1 MQSWWEHCRMRYS
14 NYPMAHVVA
23 EIDLSALLYN
33 LGQVRKCIRL
43 DCQIMAVVKANAY
56 GHGAVPVA
64 RTLASAG
71 VPMLGV
77 AWVQEGVQLRE
88 SGIGLPILVMA
99 GAMVDEMQEILSYR
113 LTPVVYQSQQV
124 RVLEKLAKKKGQKVK
139 VHIKIDSGMGRLGAS
154 SKKDLLDLAAGFS
167 RAPHL
172 AVEGVMTHMA
182 EDGLEHRSFTQR
194 QLGFFNQALAL
205 LTQEGLKIP
214 IRHVANSAITIDLQ
228 TAHFNMVRPGIM
240 LYGYLPSKSLDHPVD
255 LRPVMA
261 LKTSI
266 LHLKK
271 LPAGTSISYG
281 RTFTTHRDSLIA
293 TLPVGYADGIPRALS
308 NRGEVLVRSRRAP
321 VVGRVCMDMMM
332 VDLTGHGDVQVGD
345 EVILMG
351 RQGREAITADDIA
364 QKTGTIAYEILCGIG
379 PRVPRVYTRVPRTSR
394 RSGRS

>member
-1 MQSWWEHCRMRYS
+1 MRYS
-14 NYPMAHVVA
+14 DQPMAHAVA

-33 LGQVRKCIRL
+33 LGQVRKRIRL
-43 DCQIMAVVKANAY
+43 DCQVLAVVKANAY

-88 SGIGLPILVMA
+88 AGIDLPILVMA
-99 GAMVDEMQEILSYR
+99 GAMLDEMKAVLSYR
-113 LTPVVYQSQQV
+113 LTPVIYQSQQV
-124 RVLEKLAKKKGQKVK
+124 RVLEKLARKKGRKVK
-139 VHIKIDSGMGRLGAS
+139 VHIKVDSGMGRLGAS
-154 SKKDLLDLAAGFS
+154 SKKDLLDLAAEFG

-172 AVEGVMTHMA
+172 AVEGAMTHMA
-182 EDGLEHRSFTQR
+182 EDGLEHRSFTQQ
-194 QLGFFNQALAL
+194 QLGFFNRALDLFAR
-205 LTQEGLKIP
+205 EGLDIP
-214 IRHVANSAITIDLQ
+214 IRHVANSAVTIDLEA
-228 TAHFNMVRPGIM
+228 AHFNMVRPGIM
-240 LYGYLPSKSLDHPVD
+240 LYGYPPSKSLAHPVD

-266 LHLKK
+266 LHLKRV
-271 LPAGTSISYG
+271 PAGTTISYG
-281 RTFTTHRDSLIA
+281 CTFTTQRESLIA

-332 VDLTGHGDVQVGD
+332 ADLTGHDGVQVGD

-351 RQGREAITADDIA
+351 RQGRETITADDIA
-364 QKTGTIAYEILCGIG
+364 HQAGTIAYEILCGIG
-379 PRVPRVYTRVPRTSR
+379 HRVERVYLKVPRAARVGR
-394 RSGRS
+394 RN

>member
-1 MQSWWEHCRMRYS
+1 MRYS
-14 NYPMAHVVA
+14 DQNMAHVVA

-33 LGQVRKCIRL
+33 LGQVRKCIRP
-43 DCQIMAVVKANAY
+43 DCQVLAVVKANAY

-64 RTLASAG
+64 RALASAD
-71 VPMLGV
+71 VSMLGV
-77 AWVQEGVQLRE
+77 AWVQEGVQLRKA
-88 SGIGLPILVMA
+88 GGRLPILVMG
-99 GAMVDEMQEILSYR
+99 GAMADEMKEVLSYR

-124 RVLEKLAKKKGQKVK
+124 RALEKLAKKKGRKVK

-154 SKKDLLDLAAGFS
+154 FKNDLLDLAVGLR

-172 AVEGVMTHMA
+172 VVEGAMTHMA
-182 EDGLEHRSFTQR
+182 EDGLEHRSFTQQ

-205 LTQEGLKIP
+205 FAREELKIP
-214 IRHVANSAITIDLQ
+214 IRHVANSAITLDLQ
-228 TAHFNMVRPGIM
+228 AAHFNMVRPGIM
-240 LYGYLPSKSLDHPVD
+240 LYGYLPSKSLAHPVD

-261 LKTSI
+261 LRTSI

-281 RTFTTHRDSLIA
+281 RTFTTQRDSLVA

-332 VDLTGHGDVQVGD
+332 VDLTGYDNVQVGD
-345 EVILMG
+345 EVILIG
-351 RQGREAITADDIA
+351 RQGQEAITADDIA

-379 PRVPRVYTRVPRTSR
+379 PRVTRVYLKVPGTAHTGR
-394 RSGRS
+394 RN

>member
-1 MQSWWEHCRMRYS
+1 MRYS
-14 NYPMAHVVA
+14 NQPMAHVVA

-33 LGQVRKCIRL
+33 LGQVRKCISP
-43 DCQIMAVVKANAY
+43 DCQVLAVVKANAY

-88 SGIGLPILVMA
+88 AGIRLPILVMA
-99 GAMVDEMQEILSYR
+99 GAMVDEMGEVLSNR
-113 LTPVVYQSQQV
+113 LTPVIYQSRQV
-124 RVLEKLAKKKGQKVK
+124 QALEKLAKEKGRKVK

-154 SKKDLLDLAAGFS
+154 SKKDLLDLAAGLH

-172 AVEGVMTHMA
+172 AAEGVMTHMA
-182 EDGLEHRSFTQR
+182 EDGLEHRSFTQQ
-194 QLGFFNQALAL
+194 QLGFFNQAVSLLA
-205 LTQEGLKIP
+205 QAGLKIP
-214 IRHVANSAITIDLQ
+214 IRHVANSAMTIDLQ
-228 TAHFNMVRPGIM
+228 AAHYNMVRPGIM
-240 LYGYLPSKSLDHPVD
+240 LYGYLPSKSLVHPVD

-266 LHLKK
+266 LHLKR

-281 RTFTTHRDSLIA
+281 RTFTTQRESLIA

-332 VDLTGHGDVQVGD
+332 VDLTGHDDVRVGD

-351 RQGREAITADDIA
+351 RQGQETITADDLA

-379 PRVPRVYTRVPRTSR
+379 PRVPRVYLKAPRTARTGR
-394 RSGRS
+394 RN